1 VAADL
6 RGYGD
11 SSKLPSGGDHI
22 NYSKHEMAKDQVS
35 VMRALGHSRFIL
47 AGHDRGGRLAHRL
60 VLDHPDAVSHL
71 VLLNIVST
79 AQTYAGTDKALATS
93 QFWWFFLVQPEPL
106 PEHMI
111 NGDREFFLRS
121 HLDHLLKTPGAMEPE
136 AFAEYLLLRQRGP
149 RYHHARDCRNAGT
162 GKLPRGEYPNDSA
175 VMVGSRSGT
184 RAGRV

>member
-93 QFWWFFLVQPEPL
+93 QFCGFCW
-106 PEHMI
+106 
-111 NGDREFFLRS
+111 S
-121 HLDHLLKTPGAMEPE
+121 
-136 AFAEYLLLRQRGP
+136 
-149 RYHHARDCRNAGT
+149 
-162 GKLPRGEYPNDSA
+162 
-175 VMVGSRSGT
+175 SRSRCQST
-184 RAGRV
+184 

>member
-1 VAADL
+1 MATLIHTHIVWRKLGPRLAEHFSLVAADL

-11 SSKLPSGGDHI
+11 SSKPPSGGDHI
-22 NYSKHEMAKDQVS
+22 NYSKREMAKDQVS

-111 NGDREFFLRS
+111 NGDRESLLRS
-121 HLDHLLKTPGAMEPE
+121 HLVPRH
-136 AFAEYLLLRQRGP
+136 RGSDQL
-149 RYHHARDCRNAGT
+149 AR
-162 GKLPRGEYPNDSA
+162 SA
-175 VMVGSRSGT
+175 
-184 RAGRV
+184 